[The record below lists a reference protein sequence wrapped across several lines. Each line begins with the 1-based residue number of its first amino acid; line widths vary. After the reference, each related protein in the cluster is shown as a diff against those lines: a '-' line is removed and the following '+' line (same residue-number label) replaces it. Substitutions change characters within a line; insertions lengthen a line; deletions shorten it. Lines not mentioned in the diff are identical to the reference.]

1 MTKHSGPV
9 GAAAAPRVRPS
20 GGPRTSFEHDSTLV
34 LALELSGKEW
44 EVGAVLPGVAR
55 RARRRLAPRDM
66 AGLLRQIE
74 AWKTEA
80 LRAGRTVR
88 RTVLSY
94 EAGRDGFW
102 IARHLLA
109 QGIDVQIMH
118 PASIPV
124 ERRGRRAK
132 TDRIDLD
139 MLLRTLLAWLRGEP
153 RVCSMVR
160 IPSEAEEDMRRPER
174 ERERLVSERIAVEN
188 RIENLLCLHGVAG
201 FKPRLKQAAE
211 RLQELRSFS
220 GTKLPPRLLEELQ
233 RLMTRHRLLSEQLRE
248 IELARAQA
256 AVAAEPD
263 HAVQQI
269 QMLAYLRG
277 LGLATASGLA
287 RELFCRWFADR
298 KAIAGFVG
306 LTGTPFNSGGTQRE
320 QGISKN
326 GNPRV
331 RRLLMQLAWRWLRF
345 QSDSALSRWFV
356 ERTGGAKGRLRK
368 IMIVA
373 LARKLLV
380 ALWRYVETGELPPG
394 ARLVAA

>member
-9 GAAAAPRVRPS
+9 GATAA
-20 GGPRTSFEHDSTLV
+20 FEHDSTLV
-34 LALELSGKEW
+34 LALELSGRGW

-55 RARRRLAPRDM
+55 RPRRRLAPRDM

-74 AWKTEA
+74 AWKAEA

-102 IARHLLA
+102 IARYLLA
-109 QGIDVQIMH
+109 QGIEVQIMH

-160 IPSEAEEDMRRPER
+160 VPSEAEEDMRRPER
-174 ERERLVSERIAVEN
+174 ERERLVSERIALEN
-188 RIENLLCLHGVAG
+188 RIENLLCLHGIVG

-211 RLQELRSFS
+211 RLEELRSFS
-220 GTKLPPRLLEELQ
+220 GTTLPPKLLEELQ
-233 RLMTRHRLLSEQLRE
+233 RLMTRHHLLSDQLRE
-248 IELARAQA
+248 IELAREQA
-256 AVAAEPD
+256 ARTAEPD
-263 HAVQQI
+263 RTVQQI

-287 RELFCRWFADR
+287 REVFCRSFAQR
-298 KAIAGFVG
+298 RALAGFVG
-306 LTGTPFNSGGTQRE
+306 LTGTPFNSGGMQRE

-331 RRLLMQLAWRWLRF
+331 RRILMQLAWRWLRF
-345 QSDSALSRWFV
+345 QPDSALSRWFV